1 VNGEGGTVE
10 TNEEG
15 AVMEELELGNE
26 EAVTKGERDAKSIVA
41 PRDSCCVVVKFCVN
55 AERTDE
61 ESVTDLA
68 DSDACACASVPPG
81 VDARFVLRG
90 EGLFIGV
97 DNGEGNA
104 SCGDTVTVGGEEA
117 ATAPGDQAMGT
128 GCAA

>member
-1 VNGEGGTVE
+1 
-10 TNEEG
+10 
-15 AVMEELELGNE
+15 MEELELGNE

-41 PRDSCCVVVKFCVN
+41 PRDGCCVVVKFCVN

-68 DSDACACASVPPG
+68 DSDACACAGVPLG
-81 VDARFVLRG
+81 VDALLVVRD

-97 DNGEGNA
+97 DVGEGKA
-104 SCGDTVTVGGEEA
+104 SCGDAARVGEEKA
-117 ATAPGDQAMGT
+117 ATAPGDQATDT

>member
-1 VNGEGGTVE
+1 
-10 TNEEG
+10 
-15 AVMEELELGNE
+15 MEELELENE
-26 EAVTKGERDAKSIVA
+26 EAVTKGERDAKSIVD

-68 DSDACACASVPPG
+68 DSDACTCAGVPLG
-81 VDARFVLRG
+81 VDALFIVRD

-97 DNGEGNA
+97 DDGEGKA
-104 SCGDTVTVGGEEA
+104 SCGDAATVGDEEVT
-117 ATAPGDQAMGT
+117 TAPGDQVTDT

>member
-1 VNGEGGTVE
+1 
-10 TNEEG
+10 
-15 AVMEELELGNE
+15 MEELELGNE

-68 DSDACACASVPPG
+68 DSDACACASVPLG
-81 VDARFVLRG
+81 VDALLRG

-97 DNGEGNA
+97 DNGEGKG
-104 SCGDTVTVGGEEA
+104 SCGDAATVGDEEA
-117 ATAPGDQAMGT
+117 AIAPGDQATGT